1 MLFHNRMYLLLQSAI
16 YIFLIFCK
24 ANFNQFFFFMCLH
37 ISCNLKCISV
47 SIANHE
53 ATNNYLHLLFCGNAI
68 WCISTLQSTW
78 VCQLVP
84 SSNGNTRVV
93 FCFLCFDRRC
103 KLDST
108 MTSPPADNEPL
119 LGSKESTL
127 IQRRLLLGRQFQTI
141 RHSHCGQAR

>member
-1 MLFHNRMYLLLQSAI
+1 MYIISQSDILI
-16 YIFLIFCK
+16 YFVEFYTVITFSKISHAFSQPYVFTTAERYIHFLIFCK
-24 ANFNQFFFFMCLH
+24 ANFNQFFFFICLH

-93 FCFLCFDRRC
+93 VCFLCLGRGR
-103 KLDST
+103 KLDLYNDFPT
-108 MTSPPADNEPL
+108 C
-119 LGSKESTL
+119 
-127 IQRRLLLGRQFQTI
+127 R
-141 RHSHCGQAR
+141 